1 MTRRILSAATS
12 LAAVALFAIAIPH
25 VGLAANN
32 QNFSGKFLHPGT
44 KGDSDFDPAVTLD
57 VVQTDGAIEIT
68 RADPGG
74 STSNRYPLNGA
85 EEDCVGPGGVAG
97 KCKAQFKGK
106 FLVLESTVIS
116 KDLTSGST
124 VHMRTVEQWQLSS
137 DSKTLTIKVHV
148 DFPDGHSSTSSEGQ
162 SSDASKYIRQ

>member
-12 LAAVALFAIAIPH
+12 LATVALFAIATPH
-25 VGLAANN
+25 VGFAANS

-44 KGDSDFDPAVTLD
+44 KGETDFDPAVTLD

-68 RADPGG
+68 RVDSQG
-74 STSNRYPLNGA
+74 STSNQYPLNGT
-85 EEDCVGPGGVAG
+85 EQDCSGPGGVAG
-97 KCKAQFKGK
+97 KCKAQLKGK
-106 FLVLESTVIS
+106 SLILETTVVS
-116 KDLTSGST
+116 RDLTSGTT

-148 DFPDGHSSTSSEGQ
+148 DFPDVRSGTSSEGQ
-162 SSDASKYIRQ
+162 SSEANKYTRQ

>member
-1 MTRRILSAATS
+1 
-12 LAAVALFAIAIPH
+12 
-25 VGLAANN
+25 
-32 QNFSGKFLHPGT
+32 
-44 KGDSDFDPAVTLD
+44 
-57 VVQTDGAIEIT
+57 
-68 RADPGG
+68 
-74 STSNRYPLNGA
+74 
-85 EEDCVGPGGVAG
+85 
-97 KCKAQFKGK
+97 
-106 FLVLESTVIS
+106 VIS